1 MDEQQP
7 APPASPVSPH
17 ARLKELQ
24 AIPDKLRTDEQW
36 DELNDLEI
44 KLASVNRQGAPMPN
58 AQRQGG
64 IAGAGAI
71 GEIHRVEA
79 PQPEQQGVDAG
90 GLSAL
95 PPLIEPILQS
105 AAHGFDRRKAGHRVT
120 VHYVERAHR
129 LLLPRK
135 PLPKRS
141 NCHSAARKGIWGVS
155 RP

>member
-64 IAGAGAI
+64 GPGPRNDQRR
-71 GEIHRVEA
+71 GGGGGRNN
-79 PQPEQQGVDAG
+79 EQRKKF
-90 GLSAL
+90 
-95 PPLIEPILQS
+95 
-105 AAHGFDRRKAGHRVT
+105 HGRR
-120 VHYVERAHR
+120 
-129 LLLPRK
+129 PR
-135 PLPKRS
+135 P
-141 NCHSAARKGIWGVS
+141 V
-155 RP
+155 